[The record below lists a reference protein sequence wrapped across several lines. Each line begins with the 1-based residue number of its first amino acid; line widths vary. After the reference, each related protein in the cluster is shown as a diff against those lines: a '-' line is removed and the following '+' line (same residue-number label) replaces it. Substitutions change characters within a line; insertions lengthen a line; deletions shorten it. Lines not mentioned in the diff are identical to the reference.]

1 MVCGSVIAWMVVWLR
16 MMLFSCLGLSVLLL
30 ITGIV
35 VALVVVNSVG

>member
-1 MVCGSVIAWMVVWLR
+1 

-35 VALVVVNSVG
+35 VTLVVVNSVG